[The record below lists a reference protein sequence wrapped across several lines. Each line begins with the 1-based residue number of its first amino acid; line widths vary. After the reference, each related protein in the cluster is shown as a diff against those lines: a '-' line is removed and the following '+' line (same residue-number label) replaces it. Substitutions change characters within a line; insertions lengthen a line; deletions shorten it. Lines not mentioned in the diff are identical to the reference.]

1 MCVSGLLIGWLS
13 GWLQRVQF
21 YARETKKNNERDHLI
36 RVFVGDNLHILSY
49 YLELAKREWNLLR
62 IWGVFLER

>member
-49 YLELAKREWNLLR
+49 YLELAKRE
-62 IWGVFLER
+62 